1 MKLLNCFLKLLYHFT
16 FTSAKYYQLLYTF
29 CNLMD
34 CPPGSCIHG
43 IFQERILEQ
52 VTISYSKGSSQP
64 RDWTQFSHITGGFFT
79 MWAQKAPSY
88 CISSPKLTNIRL
100 KNSSHLNVCVMI
112 MYCVFN
118 LFFSDERRLSNWNE
132 KWPTSSTKH
141 MKM

>member
-1 MKLLNCFLKLLYHFT
+1 MKLLNCFLKLCHFT
-16 FTSAKYYQLLYTF
+16 FTSAKYQLLYTF
-29 CNLMD
+29 CNRMD
-34 CPPGSCIHG
+34 CSPPGSSVHG

-52 VTISYSKGSSQP
+52 VAISYSKGSSQP
-64 RDWTQFSHITGGFFT
+64 RDQTQVSHIADGFFT
-79 MWAQKAPSY
+79 MWATKEAPSY

-118 LFFSDERRLSNWNE
+118 LFFFSDKRLSNWNE
-132 KWPTSSTKH
+132 KWLTSSTKH